1 MLQVS
6 DRVQT
11 MLMRIEADLDRAESK
26 IGDKLHLLDTDND
39 GVISKQELQDALKFL
54 QVRLPSCGFF
64 SSWLLCHEASFVTSC
79 FAAFEFEPA
88 IAEVA
93 GVGCS
98 CLSCVQC
105 TVLIA
110 LLHVAHTS
118 RH

>member
-54 QVRLPSCGFF
+54 QVRLPGCGFL
-64 SSWLLCHEASFVTSC
+64 SLVVVSDCQDELGDVVLCS
-79 FAAFEFEPA
+79 P
-88 IAEVA
+88 
-93 GVGCS
+93 
-98 CLSCVQC
+98 
-105 TVLIA
+105 
-110 LLHVAHTS
+110 
-118 RH
+118 